1 MKKSLIGVLTVL
13 ALVCHA
19 GWQQCRNCGKEFK
32 GDSIIGYDYCRKN
45 ACQKVRNEEGKAKF
59 QSAISSHRQ
68 LENEKQKNQRH
79 AKDIAI
85 FLKNAKKT
93 IFQLQNRWHKL
104 SKF

>member
-79 AKDIAI
+79 EKDIAI
-85 FLKNAKKT
+85 FLKNAKKNN
-93 IFQLQNRWHKL
+93 IPA
-104 SKF
+104 